1 VSVKGGLS
9 AIASEVLG
17 DVQKEAEAIIADAQ
31 LQAKEALQQAKTEAE
46 KQYAQVMAEAKTKA
60 EAEGRKIAS
69 LTEVEMR
76 NSLLSAKETLV
87 EAAFRKAI
95 ENLGDFVKT
104 GKYHT
109 YLTQQIESSTQKIA
123 SENLIVQVN
132 SQDKK
137 WLTQQTLN
145 KIGKKH
151 KITLQLSKE
160 TLDCIGGCK
169 IQSVDGKIVYDNT
182 LDHRLEELR
191 PELRVEAAK
200 ILFGRQT

>member
-31 LQAKEALQQAKTEAE
+31 RQAKEVLQQAKAEAE
-46 KQYAQVMAEAKTKA
+46 KQYAQVLVEGKAKA
-60 EAEGRKIAS
+60 EAEKRKIDS
-69 LTEVEMR
+69 LTEVEIR

-87 EAAFRKAI
+87 EATFVKAG
-95 ENLGDFVKT
+95 ENLEAFVKSN
-104 GKYHT
+104 KYHI
-109 YLTQQIESSTQKIA
+109 YLTQQIENSTQKIA

-132 SQDKK
+132 RQDKK

-145 KIGKKH
+145 KIAKKQ
-151 KITLQLSKE
+151 KITLQLSKQ
-160 TLDCIGGCK
+160 TLDCIGGFK
-169 IQSVDGKIVYDNT
+169 IQSADGKIVYDDT

-191 PELRVEAAK
+191 PALRVEAAK